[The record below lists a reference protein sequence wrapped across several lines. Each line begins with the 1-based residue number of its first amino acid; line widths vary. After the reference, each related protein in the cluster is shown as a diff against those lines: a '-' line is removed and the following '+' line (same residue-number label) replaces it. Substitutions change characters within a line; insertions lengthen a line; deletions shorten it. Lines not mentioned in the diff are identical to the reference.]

1 MSGAQQFDNHR
12 QQFQRAMTGFAR
24 VNDSDVV
31 SVRPAR
37 LAVVT
42 ADRSATFASFL
53 PTSNVPGMTAE
64 DIAIL
69 NQAQMNQTV
78 AAGTKLKLPRG
89 GVDINRALGTSR
101 IREQPA
107 GTISRERTPLGAP

>member
-1 MSGAQQFDNHR
+1 MSSAQRIDSFTP
-12 QQFQRAMTGFAR
+12 QFQRAMTGFAR
-24 VNDSDVV
+24 VTDSDVI
-31 SVRPAR
+31 SVRPTR

-42 ADRSATFASFL
+42 ADRSASFASFL

-78 AAGTKLKLPRG
+78 AAGTKLKVPRS
-89 GVDINRALGTSR
+89 GVDINRSLGTSR
-101 IREQPA
+101 MREQPRQ
-107 GTISRERTPLGAP
+107 TISRERTPLGTV